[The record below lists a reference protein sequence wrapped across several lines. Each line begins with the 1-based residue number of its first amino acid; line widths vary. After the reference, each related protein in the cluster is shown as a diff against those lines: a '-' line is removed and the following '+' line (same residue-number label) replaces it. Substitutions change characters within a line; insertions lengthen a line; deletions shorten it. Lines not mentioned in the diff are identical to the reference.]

1 MRDMILGKKI
11 GMTQVFDT
19 EGRLIPVTV
28 VEAGPCIVVQQKDI
42 ENDGYQAVKVGYGS
56 IKEKN
61 ANKPDKGQFAKAGIA
76 PLRYLREVKVDD
88 LAQYPLG
95 HEIKVDVFQAG
106 DMVDVT
112 GISKGK
118 GTQGVIKRHNFSR
131 GPMSHG
137 SRHHRKP
144 GSIGALGP
152 NRVFKGKKLPGHMG
166 KDKITV
172 QGLEVIKV
180 DMEKNL
186 ILIKGSVPGARK
198 TLITIK
204 KSVKS

>member
-1 MRDMILGKKI
+1 MREMILGKKI
-11 GMTQVFDT
+11 GMTQIFDA
-19 EGRLIPVTV
+19 EGKLIPVTV
-28 VEAGPCIVVQQKDI
+28 VEAGPCIVVQQKDT
-42 ENDGYQAVKVGYGS
+42 ENDGYQAVKVGYGG

-61 ANKPDKGQFAKAGIA
+61 ANKPHKGQFAKAGIT
-76 PLRYLREVKVDD
+76 PLRYLREIKVDD
-88 LAQYPLG
+88 LSKYPLG
-95 HEIKVDVFQAG
+95 HEIKADVFRPG

-112 GISKGK
+112 GVSKGK

-131 GPMSHG
+131 GPMAHG

-166 KDKITV
+166 RDKITV
-172 QGLEVIKV
+172 QGLEIVKV
-180 DMEKNL
+180 DAEKNL
-186 ILIKGSVPGARK
+186 LLIKGSVPGARK